1 MDYNSQLYHHGVLG
15 MKWGV
20 RRYQNKDGTL
30 TDAGRRRYDKDIRDN
45 AAKKKDNR
53 IDTSNP
59 DPKRWLREDTER
71 SKKIVDASSNL
82 VREASKIERE
92 SRPKSKKKRENLSSM
107 SEQEL
112 RQRINREM
120 LERQYTDL
128 FGKEEAVKTS
138 RGREY
143 VRDILDVAGGVLAVT
158 GSSLSIALA
167 IRELRE

>member
-1 MDYNSQLYHHGVLG
+1 MSNVIQHHGVLG

-30 TDAGRRRYDKDIRDN
+30 TTAGRKRYDKDIRDN

-71 SKKIVDASSNL
+71 SKKIIDASSSL
-82 VREASKIERE
+82 VREVSKIERE
-92 SRPKSKKKRENLSSM
+92 SRPKVSKKRENLSSM
-107 SEQEL
+107 TEQEL
-112 RQRINREM
+112 RQKINREL

-128 FGKEEAVKTS
+128 FGKEETPSVS
-138 RGREY
+138 RGRRY
-143 VRDILDVAGGVLAVT
+143 VSDILDMAGGVLAVT

-167 IRELRE
+167 IRELKN